1 MERDQGISLAVPCPA
16 RLTGVRRYA
25 LNENRMNDSAK
36 KFPFLRFIL
45 LAGWGGAI
53 LWLSLDP
60 APPQPSMGP
69 FAWDKFQHATAY
81 GLLALLWGNF
91 LVTYR
96 HCRRRCWLM
105 AFAGSVV
112 FGALLEMAQG
122 VLTTARSA
130 EFGDL
135 MADAVGAGAVSLAA
149 AVWSARRM
157 SLAFVVAL
165 TLLSGTQGA
174 HAADNGGV
182 GAFVSDEAVT
192 LRDEAGE
199 FLAAPF
205 RTDNSAIWGTLA
217 VAGAVGVTSLYDDD
231 IRDEVRRSR
240 GRTLDRAT
248 DAGNIV
254 GHPLLHLG
262 VAGAVWGGGLLADS
276 PRWRDTGLM
285 MGEAAVI
292 ADAATFVLK
301 QSVGRARPLTG
312 SGKGSFRPFQFESDF
327 DSFPSMHTASS
338 FAMASVL
345 TRTSG
350 SVTVGVLSYAT
361 AAFVGFSRMYDDR
374 HWATDVLLGAAIGEL
389 AGRVVTNHYARK
401 GSVAVVPSVSGSSA
415 GLALVKKF

>member
-1 MERDQGISLAVPCPA
+1 VAA
-16 RLTGVRRYA
+16 
-25 LNENRMNDSAK
+25 
-36 KFPFLRFIL
+36 
-45 LAGWGGAI
+45 WGGII

-60 APPQPSMGP
+60 APPQPDVAL

-91 LVTYR
+91 LVTYPS
-96 HCRRRCWLM
+96 CRRWCWPM
-105 AFAGSVV
+105 AFAGAVG
-112 FGALLEMAQG
+112 FGALVEVAQG
-122 VLTTARSA
+122 VLTVARSA

-135 MADAVGAGAVSLAA
+135 VADAVGAGAVSLAA
-149 AVWSARRM
+149 AAWWARR
-157 SLAFVVAL
+157 SAVVVVIAAALLAAA
-165 TLLSGTQGA
+165 QGA
-174 HAADNGGV
+174 RAAGFDESV
-182 GAFVSDEAVT
+182 RDEAAT

-205 RTDNSAIWGTLA
+205 RTDSNALWGTLA
-217 VAGAVGVTSLYDDD
+217 VAGAVGVTSLFDDE
-231 IRDEVRRSR
+231 IRDEVRRNR
-240 GRTLDRAT
+240 GQNLDRAA
-248 DAGNIV
+248 DVGNLV

-301 QSVGRARPLTG
+301 QSLGRARPDTG
-312 SGKGSFRPFQFESDF
+312 SGKGSFRPFQFESDY
-327 DSFPSMHTASS
+327 DSFPSMHMTSS

-350 SVTVGVLSYAT
+350 SVPVGILSYGT
-361 AAFVGFSRMYDDR
+361 AVFVGFSRMYDDK
-374 HWATDVLLGAAIGEL
+374 HWASDLLLGAAIGEL

-415 GLALVKKF
+415 GLMLVKKF

>member
-1 MERDQGISLAVPCPA
+1 M
-16 RLTGVRRYA
+16 T
-25 LNENRMNDSAK
+25 DSAK

-45 LAGWGGAI
+45 LAGWVGTI
-53 LWLSLDP
+53 IWLSLDP
-60 APPQPSMGP
+60 SPPHPSIGL

-96 HCRRRCWLM
+96 NCRRRCWSM

-112 FGALLEMAQG
+112 LGALMEVAQG
-122 VLTTARSA
+122 VLTSARSA

-135 MADAVGAGAVSLAA
+135 IADAVGAGAVSLAA
-149 AVWSARRM
+149 AAWGARRV
-157 SLAFVVAL
+157 SLAVIVAV
-165 TLLSGTQGA
+165 TLLSGVQNA
-174 HAADNGGV
+174 QAADNGGV
-182 GAFVSDEAVT
+182 GAFVVDEAVT

-205 RTDNSAIWGTLA
+205 RTDNNAVWGTLA
-217 VAGAVGVTSLYDDD
+217 VAGAVGLTYIYDND
-231 IRDEVRRSR
+231 IRDELQKTR
-240 GRTLDRAT
+240 GRTLDRAA
-248 DAGNIV
+248 DAGNVI
-254 GHPLLHLG
+254 GNPFLHLG

-292 ADAATFVLK
+292 ADAATLVLK
-301 QSVGRARPLTG
+301 QAVGRARPFTG
-312 SGKGSFRPFQFESDF
+312 NGKGSFRPLQFQSDY

-350 SVTVGVLSYAT
+350 SVPVGVLSYAT
-361 AAFVGFSRMYDDR
+361 AAFVGFSRMYEDK
-374 HWATDVLLGAAIGEL
+374 HWASDVLLGAVIGEL
-389 AGRVVTNHYARK
+389 AGRVVTDHYARK
-401 GSVAVVPSVSGSSA
+401 GSVTVVPSVSSTSA
-415 GLALVKKF
+415 ALALVGKF

>member
-1 MERDQGISLAVPCPA
+1 M
-16 RLTGVRRYA
+16 
-25 LNENRMNDSAK
+25 
-36 KFPFLRFIL
+36 
-45 LAGWGGAI
+45 WGGII
-53 LWLSLDP
+53 LWFSLDP
-60 APPQPSMGP
+60 APPRPSVDL
-69 FAWDKFQHATAY
+69 FAWDKFQHAAAY

-91 LVTYR
+91 LVTCR
-96 HCRRRCWLM
+96 GCRRWCWAM
-105 AFAGSVV
+105 AFAGAVG
-112 FGALLEMAQG
+112 FGAFVEVAQG
-122 VLTTARSA
+122 VLTVGRSA

-135 MADAVGAGAVSLAA
+135 VADAVGAGAVSLAA
-149 AVWSARRM
+149 AAWRARR
-157 SLAFVVAL
+157 SAIAVVFAAAFLAAA
-165 TLLSGTQGA
+165 QGA
-174 HAADNGGV
+174 RAADV
-182 GAFVSDEAVT
+182 DEFVRDEAAT

-205 RTDNSAIWGTLA
+205 RTDSGAVWGTLA
-217 VAGAVGVTSLYDDD
+217 VAGVVGVTYLFDDD

-240 GRTLDRAT
+240 GRDLDRAT
-248 DAGNIV
+248 DVGNLV

-312 SGKGSFRPFQFESDF
+312 SGKGSFRPLQFESDF

-350 SVTVGVLSYAT
+350 SVSVGVLSYAT
-361 AAFVGFSRMYDDR
+361 AAFVGFSRMYDDK
-374 HWATDVLLGAAIGEL
+374 HWASDVLLGAAIGEL
-389 AGRVVTNHYARK
+389 AGRVVTNHHARK

-415 GLALVKKF
+415 GLMLVKKF